1 MEAHVF
7 DISSPQYKRN
17 PYPILAQMIEQGP
30 LVKMKY
36 PFMGRYWAVTHY
48 DAVNE
53 LLRDHKTFVRDPRTA
68 GLKKGANLP
77 WWMPRSMISMSQS
90 MIIRD
95 EPDHRRL
102 RGLVEQAFVRRSV
115 EQLRP
120 RFAAI
125 ASQLLDDLESQ
136 FRQMGKP
143 VDLVAGLAR
152 PFPLAVICE
161 LLGLPAADRPMFVKQ
176 AEAITNGASI
186 TNLFRIFGRIRHLM
200 EYARRQIEVVK
211 RSPHDGLISALVA
224 AEQDGQRLS
233 EDEMLTMIILLLFAG
248 HVTTVHLIGAGIY
261 TLLGYPEQR
270 QQLTSDWSLV
280 GGAVN
285 EMLRY
290 LSPVQTTKPMMA
302 VRELEWHGQ
311 TLKRGEQI
319 LAHLAAA
326 NVDPRQ
332 FPEPERFDIHRSPNL
347 HVAFG
352 AGPHVCLGWKLAVTE
367 AEIAVEQLFS
377 RFAKLDLAVP
387 RDQVAWSRQL
397 GTRGVASL
405 PVRLW

>member
-1 MEAHVF
+1 MKQHVF
-7 DISSPQYKRN
+7 DISSQQYKRN
-17 PYPILAQMIEQGP
+17 PYPTLAQMIEQGP
-30 LVKMKY
+30 LVTMKY

-53 LLRDHKTFVRDPRTA
+53 LMRDHNTFVRDPQTA

-77 WWMPRSMISMSQS
+77 WWVPRSLIPTDQS

-102 RGLVEQAFVRRSV
+102 RSLVEQAFVRRSV

-120 RFAAI
+120 RFTAI
-125 ASQLLDDLESQ
+125 ASQMLDDLEREY
-136 FRQMGKP
+136 RQTGEP
-143 VDLVAGLAR
+143 VDLIAGLAR

-176 AEAITNGASI
+176 AEAITNGPSL
-186 TNLFRIFGRIRHLM
+186 TNLLKIFGGIRHIM
-200 EYARRQIEVVK
+200 AYARQQIDVAK
-211 RSPHDGLISALVA
+211 RAPHDGLISALVA
-224 AEQDGQRLS
+224 VEQDGHRLS
-233 EDEMLTMIILLLFAG
+233 EDEMLTMILLLLFAG
-248 HVTTVHLIGAGIY
+248 HVTTVHLIGGGVY
-261 TLLGYPEQR
+261 TLLGNPEQK
-270 QQLTSDWSLV
+270 QQLTANWSLV
-280 GGAVN
+280 GGAVE

-302 VRELEWHGQ
+302 VRDLEWHGQ
-311 TLKRGEQI
+311 PLKRGEQI
-319 LAHLAAA
+319 LAQLAAA

-332 FPEPERFDIHRSPNL
+332 FPEPERFDIQRRPNL

-352 AGPHVCLGWKLAVTE
+352 AGPHVCLGGKLAVAET
-367 AEIAVEQLFS
+367 EIALEQLFS
-377 RFAKLDLAVP
+377 RFARLELAIP

-397 GTRGVASL
+397 GTRGIASL